1 MQSRLGPGI
10 VWFCPPLLFAAKQS
24 ELEQLIAASCQQI
37 IHANEAFA
45 NSELRTFQ
53 EVRAVASHL

>member
-1 MQSRLGPGI
+1 